1 MEKLKHLISNSDL
14 SELQKLSLTGFI
26 ERAKEDNKKNQED
39 RQLIEQ
45 VANVKNLSEVILST
59 DEVKIYTV
67 RGKDEWD
74 IECPFRS
81 IYLDKKGTWSRSCTV
96 SPTFDIA
103 FLVYLQNKYIG
114 ENSDFAD
121 FAMKMLDIK
130 IEEKKENVVM
140 PIRGLKDLTPEE
152 CVKIA
157 SIAVPHIEWQFHQSR
172 EKWDGFDLV
181 VKEWDSSD
189 LMAKGITLYA
199 FQIDYRSEEKLK
211 GEPIFRF
218 YVNLIQQPIS
228 IVPIIKYLDSINCK
242 IY

>member
-14 SELQKLSLTGFI
+14 SELQKLSLIGFV
-26 ERAKEDNKKNQED
+26 ERAKEDNKKSQED

-45 VANVKNLSEVILST
+45 VANVKNLSEVVLST

-74 IECPFRS
+74 IESPYRS
-81 IYLDKKGTWSRSCTV
+81 IFLDKKGTWSRSCTV

-114 ENSDFAD
+114 ENSDFVD

-130 IEEKKENVVM
+130 IEEKKESVAV

-152 CVKIA
+152 CVKVA
-157 SIAVPHIEWQFHQSR
+157 SIAVPDIEWQFHQST
-172 EKWDGFDLV
+172 EKWDGFDLTE
-181 VKEWDSSD
+181 KHWAGKI
-189 LMAKGITLYA
+189 LAKYV

-211 GEPIFRF
+211 GELMFRF
-218 YVNLIQQPIS
+218 YVNLIQQPIN